1 MNKTASQES
10 LLVLGAAAIGVVG
23 TAVAKALIDKLGNDA
38 AGKVIE
44 TTKSVL
50 KANQG
55 ATDLVRV
62 TQSARVEP
70 ILLMDQRAS
79 TVPFI
84 QDVVHSL
91 YNLFCGYWL
100 LSVSLDTTINGVSVG
115 RRLDKFA
122 TDRDLADATSSY
134 LDNTLNANMESRDI
148 GLPFA
153 KTIMQANFEQYQTD
167 MQAEF
172 DAYAASMEAGGYD
185 WGKKKEG
192 TPSNEVNDPNA
203 TVEYDHERKAREQAE
218 RNGSGTKV
226 AASRVVDPAKAVST
240 ITNLAVGNV
249 VEVVISEDGKEARV
263 PVMIRLR
270 VAGMNPK
277 AIVQTLAVGGV
288 DMSFRGRWRAW
299 RAGELRFWSDFVM
312 AMDRVDAHRAA
323 SMNDE
328 TGYYKTVYNRAKRN
342 GMAEILTQGPSLGT
356 ASSIIVITQQ
366 SADELER
373 EIGGQLSSFKV
384 RQGIFGHTYS
394 MLLAVVDPDWES
406 VTIYTRGIEMPTKL
420 SKNDMKAAGKS
431 DSKELMDI
439 LKSYQLGK
447 APGRI

>member
-10 LLVLGAAAIGVVG
+10 LVALGAAAVALVG
-23 TAVAKALIDKLGNDA
+23 PMVAKAIVNKIGDDA

-44 TTKSVL
+44 GAKATL
-50 KANQG
+50 KASQQ
-55 ATDLVRV
+55 TDLVRV

-70 ILLMDQRAS
+70 ILLMDQRAAQ
-79 TVPFI
+79 VPFI

-91 YNLFCGYWL
+91 YNLFTGYWL

-122 TDRDLADATSSY
+122 TDRDLADATATAIGS
-134 LDNTLNANMESRDI
+134 AFESMDI

-153 KTIMQANFEQYQTD
+153 KDVQRASFESANAAYLKQFEEDCVTFESVGLGLESVTD
-167 MQAEF
+167 
-172 DAYAASMEAGGYD
+172 DVPDY
-185 WGKKKEG
+185 
-192 TPSNEVNDPNA
+192 
-203 TVEYDHERKAREQAE
+203 
-218 RNGSGTKV
+218 RNGPAEKEE
-226 AASRVVDPAKAVST
+226 RAKAVLAAQRVTDPNKIVQS
-240 ITNLAVGNV
+240 ITNLAVGNI
-249 VEVVISEDGKEARV
+249 VEVTISEDGKEAKV

-270 VAGMNPK
+270 VAGMNPT
-277 AIVQTLAVGGV
+277 AMVQTLALGGV

-342 GMAEILTQGPSLGT
+342 GMAEILTSGPSLGT

-366 SADELER
+366 TAEELER
-373 EIGGQLSSFKV
+373 QIGGQLSSFKV
-384 RQGIFGHTYS
+384 RQGIFGQTYS

-406 VTIYTRGIEMPTKL
+406 VTIYTRGIDMPTKL
-420 SKNDMKAAGKS
+420 SKDMMKTAGKS

>member
-10 LLVLGAAAIGVVG
+10 LIVLGAAAIGVVG

-44 TTKSVL
+44 GTKAVL
-50 KANQG
+50 KASAG
-55 ATDLVRV
+55 STDLVRV

-70 ILLMDQRAS
+70 ILLMDQRAVQ
-79 TVPFI
+79 VPFI

-91 YNLFCGYWL
+91 YNLFTGYWL

-122 TDRDLADATSSY
+122 TDRDLADATTAY
-134 LDNTLNANMESRDI
+134 MDNTLSANMESMDI

-153 KTIMQANFEQYQTD
+153 KTVLQANFEQYQSD
-167 MQAEF
+167 MQVEF

-185 WGKKKEG
+185 WGKSKPAG
-192 TPSNEVNDPNA
+192 TPHNEVNDPNA
-203 TVEYDHERKAREQAE
+203 TVQYDHERDAAKAKPQSAGGA
-218 RNGSGTKV
+218 GS
-226 AASRVVDPAKAVST
+226 RIVDPGKAVQT
-240 ITNLAVGNV
+240 ISNLAVGNI
-249 VEVVISEDGKEARV
+249 VEVVISEDGKEARI

-277 AIVQTLAVGGV
+277 ALVQTLAVGGV

-356 ASSIIVITQQ
+356 ASSIIVMTQQ

-373 EIGGQLSSFKV
+373 EIGGQLSSFRV

-394 MLLAVVDPDWES
+394 MLMAVVDPDWET

-439 LKSYQLGK
+439 LKSYQLGR

>member
-1 MNKTASQES
+1 MNRTPSMES
-10 LLVLGAAAIGVVG
+10 GALLAGLAAAAIGYVG
-23 TAVAKALIDKLGNDA
+23 KKVAESLIEKVSKDA
-38 AGKVIE
+38 AGEVIKG
-44 TTKSVL
+44 TKALL
-50 KANQG
+50 KAAPSN
-55 ATDLVRV
+55 DLVRV

-70 ILLMDQRAS
+70 ILLMDQRAVQ
-79 TVPFI
+79 VPFI

-91 YNLFCGYWL
+91 YNLFTGYWL

-122 TDRDLADATSSY
+122 TDRDLADATSAYIDTS
-134 LDNTLNANMESRDI
+134 MESMDI
-148 GLPFA
+148 GLPFT
-153 KTIMQANFEQYQTD
+153 KTIMQANFESYQD
-167 MQAEF
+167 NLQAEF
-172 DAYAASMEAGGYD
+172 DAYVASMEDAKSD
-185 WGKKKEG
+185 AANQARKEI
-192 TPSNEVNDPNA
+192 NDPNA
-203 TVEYDHERKAREQAE
+203 TVEYDHEVIQRRREEAALAKSP
-218 RNGSGTKV
+218 RNPVQG
-226 AASRVVDPAKAVST
+226 SRVTDPGKMVQT

-277 AIVQTLAVGGV
+277 ALVQTLAVGGV
-288 DMSFRGRWRAW
+288 DMTTRGRWRAW

-323 SMNDE
+323 SINDE
-328 TGYYKTVYNRAKRN
+328 TGYYKTVYGRAKRN

-356 ASSIIVITQQ
+356 ASSIIVMTQQ
-366 SADELER
+366 SCDELER
-373 EIGGQLSSFKV
+373 EIGGQLSSFRV

-394 MLLAVVDPDWES
+394 MLMAVVDPDWET
-406 VTIYTRGIEMPTKL
+406 VTIYTRGIEMATKL
-420 SKNDMKAAGKS
+420 SKNDMKMAGKS